1 MRVAFHMPFKDPDDP
16 RPSGDLVIGRGLA
29 DMLRE
34 RGHEVRFVSRFRTRW
49 IFWQP
54 LRLARLPAARREALA
69 ACAAFSPDVW
79 LTYHAYWKA
88 PDMLGPYCC
97 TKLNLPYAVVQA
109 SYATKYRKRLVSWPG
124 FMLNRAALLAADM
137 VVANKRRDFENLSRL
152 LPPER
157 LVYTPVGL
165 DAVAFVRDE
174 ATRARLRAG
183 WDIPA
188 DAPVVL
194 TAAMFRHGVKTEG
207 ILLTIKACRRLFEQ
221 GLDFRLLIV
230 GDGPERSRIETA
242 LDRLP
247 SGRARLLGL
256 MPRDR
261 MAEIYSSAD
270 VFAFPGLEEAL
281 GMVFLEAQACGLPVA
296 AMNGWGVPEAVA
308 DGETGLLSPVGDVST
323 FAENIARLVTD
334 EAFRSRMGEAGAA
347 RVRERFD
354 RSVAAERI
362 EAALVAAV
370 AANKA
375 AQGNERTAA

>member
-16 RPSGDLVIGRGLA
+16 RPSGDLVIGRGLVA
-29 DMLRE
+29 MLRE
-34 RGHEVRFVSRFRTRW
+34 RGHDVRFVSRFRTRW
-49 IFWQP
+49 IFWRP

-97 TKLNLPYAVVQA
+97 ARLGLPYAVVQA

-124 FMLNRAALLAADM
+124 FMLNRAALLAADV

-157 LVYTPVGL
+157 LVYAPVGL
-165 DAVAFVRDE
+165 DAPAFVRDE
-174 ATRARLRAG
+174 AARTRLRAA
-183 WDIPA
+183 WDIPPGM
-188 DAPVVL
+188 PVVL
-194 TAAMFRHGVKTEG
+194 AAAMFRRGVKTEG
-207 ILLTIKACRRLFEQ
+207 LLLTIEACRRLFEQ

-230 GDGPERSRIETA
+230 GDGPERPRIEAA
-242 LDRLP
+242 LARLP
-247 SGRARLLGL
+247 SGRARLSGL
-256 MPRDR
+256 TPRER
-261 MAEIYSSAD
+261 MAEMYSSAD

-308 DGETGLLSPVGDVST
+308 DEETGLLSPVGDVSA
-323 FAENIARLVTD
+323 FADNIARLVMD
-334 EAFRSRMGEAGAA
+334 APLRSRLGEAGAV
-347 RVRERFD
+347 RVRERFA
-354 RSVAAERI
+354 RNVAAERI
-362 EAALVAAV
+362 EAALGMAV
-370 AANKA
+370 AAKTSA
-375 AQGNERTAA
+375 PDGRRTAA

>member
-1 MRVAFHMPFKDPDDP
+1 MRIAFHMPFKDPDDP
-16 RPSGDLVIGRGLA
+16 RPSGDLVIGRGLVA
-29 DMLRE
+29 MLRE
-34 RGHEVRFVSRFRTRW
+34 QGHEVRLVSRFRTRW
-49 IFWQP
+49 IFWRP

-88 PDMLGPYCC
+88 PDMLGPHCC
-97 TKLNLPYAVVQA
+97 ARLGLPYAVVQA
-109 SYATKYRKRLVSWPG
+109 SYATKHRKRLVSWPG
-124 FMLNRAALLAADM
+124 FMLNRAALLAADV

-157 LVYTPVGL
+157 LAYAPVGL
-165 DAVAFVRDE
+165 DAAAFVRNE
-174 ATRARLRAG
+174 AARARLRAE

-188 DAPVVL
+188 DAPVIL

-207 ILLTIKACRRLFEQ
+207 LLLTIEACRRLSEE
-221 GLDFRLLIV
+221 GLDFRLLIA
-230 GDGPERSRIETA
+230 GDGPERPRIEAALTA
-242 LDRLP
+242 LLP
-247 SGRARLLGL
+247 GRAKLLGL
-256 MPRDR
+256 IPRDR
-261 MAEIYSSAD
+261 MAEVYSSAD

-281 GMVFLEAQACGLPVA
+281 GMVFLEAQSCGLPVA

-308 DGETGLLSPVGDVST
+308 DGETGLLNPVGDVSA

-334 EAFRSRMGEAGAA
+334 EALRSRMGEAGAA

-362 EAALVAAV
+362 EAALATARAAK
-370 AANKA
+370 KA
-375 AQGNERTAA
+375 PPGSERKGE